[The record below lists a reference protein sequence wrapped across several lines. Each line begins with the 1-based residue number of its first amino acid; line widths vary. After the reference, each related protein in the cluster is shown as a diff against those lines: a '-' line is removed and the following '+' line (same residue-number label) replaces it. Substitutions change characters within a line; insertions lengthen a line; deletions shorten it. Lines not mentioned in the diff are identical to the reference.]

1 MDWNAQ
7 ALAIVLLFVTLLLV
21 ASEYP
26 SWSYLGNRSMTPP
39 DYWEL
44 PRMMGVMKGQVLR
57 ISILRD
63 HPNKW
68 HTCYNVKCTGN
79 QCPWDT
85 DPTNTIEFCYPAV
98 IVTGMPK
105 CGTSA
110 MYNLLSRY
118 TGTKTMFEKE
128 NCPYTRRRSHWQF
141 FQTLPKA
148 DSVKPYHLT
157 IDGCIDWRK
166 NLMFRKIFRKP
177 ETLYIVMTRNY
188 ADMIWSAYNFWCKV
202 QYDGYECDSNTK
214 WVKPE
219 YHNRSAE
226 IFHDIVSKDLKNQ
239 LGPHESP
246 LHDAMVR
253 PAANAGGYFTEH
265 IQLML
270 WQDQGGKF
278 STARIDQAHTMV
290 VASEQLETDPSR
302 VWTRVA
308 HYFKMDEPGH
318 KDKNP
323 HKLQLGDF
331 LDNRINAQDGKS
343 TTQQQHGD
351 KASMPTTQYKP
362 GLFKISHYQPLL
374 PETRAILD
382 RCWMDDCVWVSRI
395 TGHVYDVCKER
406 VEISD
411 V

>member
-1 MDWNAQ
+1 
-7 ALAIVLLFVTLLLV
+7 
-21 ASEYP
+21 
-26 SWSYLGNRSMTPP
+26 
-39 DYWEL
+39 
-44 PRMMGVMKGQVLR
+44 
-57 ISILRD
+57 
-63 HPNKW
+63 
-68 HTCYNVKCTGN
+68 
-79 QCPWDT
+79 
-85 DPTNTIEFCYPAV
+85 
-98 IVTGMPK
+98 
-105 CGTSA
+105 
-110 MYNLLSRY
+110 
-118 TGTKTMFEKE
+118 
-128 NCPYTRRRSHWQF
+128 
-141 FQTLPKA
+141 
-148 DSVKPYHLT
+148 
-157 IDGCIDWRK
+157 
-166 NLMFRKIFRKP
+166 
-177 ETLYIVMTRNY
+177 
-188 ADMIWSAYNFWCKV
+188 
-202 QYDGYECDSNTK
+202 
-214 WVKPE
+214 
-219 YHNRSAE
+219 
-226 IFHDIVSKDLKNQ
+226 
-239 LGPHESP
+239 
-246 LHDAMVR
+246 
-253 PAANAGGYFTEH
+253 
-265 IQLML
+265 ML